1 MKKIGLETL
10 EIRNTKDGGYEILY
24 SPNNRN
30 GNTLLA
36 HKPVINPIT
45 QEQTTIAQGQLF
57 EEKGRVI
64 LVPAKYTN
72 IRSFQENYLLENWIF
87 QDDPYF
93 VAKRSMILGETVE
106 ASKSGRITQ
115 DQIDKFNKIQNER
128 LNGSN
133 NNRSKNTI
141 SREEINNN
149 LNRNNNK
156 GGYYANNNYR
166 NNTRSAHPANF
177 DQNTEYVPK
186 VHMDKVVA
194 SVKSKYDK
202 LLDEVSSKLDDV
214 TGDIYQLKKDIKN
227 HK

>member
-1 MKKIGLETL
+1 MKRIGMETL

-45 QEQTTIAQGQLF
+45 QEQITIASGQLF

-64 LVPAKYTN
+64 LVPSKYNN
-72 IRSFQENYLLENWIF
+72 IRSFQDNYLLENWIF

-93 VAKRSMILGETVE
+93 MMKRSMILGETVE
-106 ASKSGRITQ
+106 ASKNGRVTQ
-115 DQIDKFNKIQNER
+115 DQIDKFNKLQNER

-133 NNRSKNTI
+133 GNNRSKTI
-141 SREEINNN
+141 LSREEINNS
-149 LNRNNNK
+149 LHNNK
-156 GGYYANNNYR
+156 GGYYKGK
-166 NNTRSAHPANF
+166 SAHPANF

-186 VHMDKVVA
+186 VHMDAVVA

-214 TGDIYQLKKDIKN
+214 TGDIYQLKKDIKT

>member
-1 MKKIGLETL
+1 MKRIGMETL
-10 EIRNTKDGGYEILY
+10 EIKNTKDGGYEILY

-45 QEQTTIAQGQLF
+45 QEQITIASGQLF

-64 LVPAKYTN
+64 LVPSKYNN
-72 IRSFQENYLLENWIF
+72 IRSFQDNYLLENWIF

-93 VAKRSMILGETVE
+93 MMKRSMILGETVE

-115 DQIDKFNKIQNER
+115 DQIDKFNKLQNER

-133 NNRSKNTI
+133 NRSKTTL

-149 LNRNNNK
+149 LYNNNK
-156 GGYYANNNYR
+156 GGYYK
-166 NNTRSAHPANF
+166 NNTRSAHPNNF

-194 SVKSKYDK
+194 SVKSQYDK
-202 LLDEVSSKLDDV
+202 LLEDVSSKLDDV
-214 TGDIYQLKKDIKN
+214 TGDIYQIKKDIKN